1 MLATFGLRGIFTDSP
16 VKTGAFMTFGF
27 CVDFQSSHAFP
38 CSPGLVE
45 VEVEVEVDRAKV
57 LLE

>member
-16 VKTGAFMTFGF
+16 MATGAFMTLGSLFNL
-27 CVDFQSSHAFP
+27 QSSHAFP
-38 CSPGLVE
+38 CGPGLVG
-45 VEVEVEVDRAKV
+45 VEVEVDSAKV